1 MRSISS
7 VTPVVGPTAP
17 LISFWYG
24 NHYLGVTR
32 GHPSDIESARA
43 QLLRT
48 VREQL
53 LRAAREQGSLHAL
66 EREVFQLSRA
76 GAQLSCGM
84 VRKDLSYSR

>member
-1 MRSISS
+1 MATNPS

-24 NHYLGVTR
+24 DHYLGVTR
-32 GHPSDIESARA
+32 GHPSDVEAARSK
-43 QLLRT
+43 LLRV

-53 LRAAREQGSLHAL
+53 LRAVREQVPVHAL